1 MRFIKGFVDFIRESF
16 IKQPE
21 NTQPGGK
28 KRIVFIDLA
37 KGVCIILVVLLH
49 SGYLMDVPAL
59 KALRMPLYFIL
70 SGLFFK
76 DYGGVLN
83 LIVKKTNKLLIPFW
97 SFVIIYLLISIVTS
111 PRAAFLPKVVD
122 DILQPFTEPSVNNLP
137 IWFLLCL
144 FWVNLI
150 YCIINR
156 NVGNIWLRA
165 ALILVIGCGVGYYV
179 SVHNIYLPLFFASAL
194 SATPF
199 FFIGVCLRKLPVLY
213 KTEHDRFYLLAFVL
227 AAVAAVTYCVLNGT
241 PFIDFRSNVYQGNIV
256 EIYLVAVVLVIA
268 LLLICKAVEWL
279 PLVSYIGRYSVIV
292 LCCHAIFIDYAYLPY
307 YFCVGR
313 DVTALESVVISWIL
327 CWLCIPVL
335 KTFVPYITA
344 QKDLITYTPSDSG
357 RIGSKQ
363 FRKA

>member
-1 MRFIKGFVDFIRESF
+1 MWPADDAVMRFIKGFVDFIRESF

-21 NTQPGGK
+21 NTLPGGR

-37 KGVCIILVVLLH
+37 KGVCIILVVLL
-49 SGYLMDVPAL
+49 
-59 KALRMPLYFIL
+59 F
-70 SGLFFK
+70 
-76 DYGGVLN
+76 
-83 LIVKKTNKLLIPFW
+83 
-97 SFVIIYLLISIVTS
+97 
-111 PRAAFLPKVVD
+111 
-122 DILQPFTEPSVNNLP
+122 
-137 IWFLLCL
+137 
-144 FWVNLI
+144 
-150 YCIINR
+150 
-156 NVGNIWLRA
+156 
-165 ALILVIGCGVGYYV
+165 
-179 SVHNIYLPLFFASAL
+179 
-194 SATPF
+194 
-199 FFIGVCLRKLPVLY
+199 
-213 KTEHDRFYLLAFVL
+213 

-241 PFIDFRSNVYQGNIV
+241 PFIDFRSNVYQGNIA

-335 KTFVPYITA
+335 KTFMPYITA